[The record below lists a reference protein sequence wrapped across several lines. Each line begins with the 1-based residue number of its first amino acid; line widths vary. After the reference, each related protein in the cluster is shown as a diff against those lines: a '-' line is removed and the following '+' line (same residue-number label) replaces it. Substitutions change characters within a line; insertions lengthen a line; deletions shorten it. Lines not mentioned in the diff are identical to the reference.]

1 MCGKFWDLLEIV
13 ANSRHYLHTTEMRLC
28 GYLNNI
34 NIRTRDGKEQN
45 MNDGNITA
53 WYDYLSKNRIKEV
66 YFRAEL
72 VKIESNE
79 EYQANPDW
87 EIWCVTEDD
96 GTVFIFDCYVEF
108 LYRIGDWYQVL
119 RERVREESDYYENYS
134 FNEKALKQSISCN
147 MAYAEKTGRNIAM
160 SQFAMALRVLE
171 GKYTRKEID
180 EEIDELAPF
189 ILPQSYKKDAQRIMD
204 ALRCMQVFYGMGNWG
219 DGAAPNEMIEE
230 LYEQYIRAALWAINE
245 GDK

>member
-72 VKIESNE
+72 
-79 EYQANPDW
+79 
-87 EIWCVTEDD
+87 
-96 GTVFIFDCYVEF
+96 EF
-108 LYRIGDWYQVL
+108 CLL
-119 RERVREESDYYENYS
+119 
-134 FNEKALKQSISCN
+134 FLPLSIIKLTTIT
-147 MAYAEKTGRNIAM
+147 A
-160 SQFAMALRVLE
+160 
-171 GKYTRKEID
+171 
-180 EEIDELAPF
+180 
-189 ILPQSYKKDAQRIMD
+189 
-204 ALRCMQVFYGMGNWG
+204 
-219 DGAAPNEMIEE
+219 
-230 LYEQYIRAALWAINE
+230 
-245 GDK
+245 